1 MWIIQPNYQN
11 AWLFRPLTEGE
22 RSVTIETSPDNLGGS
37 KSIQPMN
44 MFLESLTNKQNKLL
58 SFIVSEVREK
68 RLPPSLSEM
77 AEFLK
82 VSSKNAVSK
91 LLDQLESKGYITI
104 SGKARGIEVLHT
116 LGESI
121 QKGMVS
127 VPIIGSVQAGMP
139 MLAEEHIEDWI
150 NLPQT
155 LTKSRKDVFLL
166 RVRGDSMKNAGIL
179 EDDLVIV
186 KPTKDVK
193 NNDIVVALLHDE
205 ATVKRFIKIQNRAY
219 LKPENE
225 NYKNIYPQEEWTV
238 QGKVV
243 GVIRNLEG

>member
-1 MWIIQPNYQN
+1 MED
-11 AWLFRPLTEGE
+11 LTE
-22 RSVTIETSPDNLGGS
+22 
-37 KSIQPMN
+37 
-44 MFLESLTNKQNKLL
+44 KQSKLL
-58 SFIVSEVREK
+58 SFIVTEIREK
-68 RLPPSLSEM
+68 HLPPSLSEM
-77 AEFLK
+77 ATFLK

-91 LLDQLESKGYITI
+91 LLDQLEEKEFIRI
-104 SGKARGIEVLHT
+104 SGKARGIQILDSM
-116 LGESI
+116 GESL
-121 QKGMVS
+121 QKGIIS
-127 VPIIGSVQAGMP
+127 APILGTIQAGMP
-139 MLAEEHIEDWI
+139 LLAEEHIEDWI

-205 ATVKRFIKIQNRAY
+205 ATVKRFIKVQNRAY

-225 NYKNIYPQEEWTV
+225 KYKNIYPQDEWTV

-243 GVIRNLEG
+243 GVIRNLEE

>member
-1 MWIIQPNYQN
+1 
-11 AWLFRPLTEGE
+11 
-22 RSVTIETSPDNLGGS
+22 
-37 KSIQPMN
+37 
-44 MFLESLTNKQNKLL
+44 
-58 SFIVSEVREK
+58 
-68 RLPPSLSEM
+68 
-77 AEFLK
+77 
-82 VSSKNAVSK
+82 
-91 LLDQLESKGYITI
+91 
-104 SGKARGIEVLHT
+104 
-116 LGESI
+116 
-121 QKGMVS
+121 
-127 VPIIGSVQAGMP
+127 MP

-155 LTKSRKDVFLL
+155 LVRNRQDVFLL

-193 NNDIVVALLHDE
+193 HQDIVVALLHDE

-225 NYKNIYPQEEWTV
+225 NYKNIYPQSEWTV

-243 GVIRNLEG
+243 GVIRNLE